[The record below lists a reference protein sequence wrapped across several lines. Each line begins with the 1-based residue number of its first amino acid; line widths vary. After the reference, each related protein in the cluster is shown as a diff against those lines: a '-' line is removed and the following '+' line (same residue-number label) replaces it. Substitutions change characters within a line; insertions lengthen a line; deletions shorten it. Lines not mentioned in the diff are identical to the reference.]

1 MAERTSVIA
10 ITIAV
15 ISLVV
20 AGASFASTT
29 AIPSDIASLRKS
41 VEQSSSKLSSLEGRV
56 QQVGGDLDLLAK
68 ATGVP
73 LGKAEDIQK
82 LIAEKELIAAAQK
95 EGVVRMLGSKDP
107 AGVAPWAEAFRN
119 KYGIRLEHQEFQPDD
134 ITPKLLAEYGAG
146 RHDWDIVEGNAEVIF
161 VPLKQQGLLVEIKDP
176 ILQAN
181 LGAFPPKLVDS
192 HYLNFILSP
201 NGIVYN
207 KKAVANELDKVTYE
221 DLATNPI
228 WKGRIGLRDAI
239 ASGSA
244 ARNLGGIYLMFGE
257 DRQKTVNWLKDVLK
271 QDPIINPDDGFLEV
285 ALESEQVDVVITGIS
300 LNVIARNIINKGDV
314 YPLDWARNQAIFVS
328 GEAIGILRDSPHPN
342 AAKLFFQWIS
352 SKEGM
357 EVVGTGNTVSRPDVS
372 SRQTSMVMAQPDLVI
387 PLPPERLN
395 ELRNLAQQIWREA
408 VG

>member
-119 KYGIRLEHQEFQPDD
+119 KYGIRVEHLEFQPDD

-146 RHDWDIVEGNAEVIF
+146 R
-161 VPLKQQGLLVEIKDP
+161 
-176 ILQAN
+176 
-181 LGAFPPKLVDS
+181 
-192 HYLNFILSP
+192 
-201 NGIVYN
+201 
-207 KKAVANELDKVTYE
+207 
-221 DLATNPI
+221 
-228 WKGRIGLRDAI
+228 
-239 ASGSA
+239 
-244 ARNLGGIYLMFGE
+244 
-257 DRQKTVNWLKDVLK
+257 
-271 QDPIINPDDGFLEV
+271 
-285 ALESEQVDVVITGIS
+285 
-300 LNVIARNIINKGDV
+300 
-314 YPLDWARNQAIFVS
+314 
-328 GEAIGILRDSPHPN
+328 
-342 AAKLFFQWIS
+342 
-352 SKEGM
+352 
-357 EVVGTGNTVSRPDVS
+357 
-372 SRQTSMVMAQPDLVI
+372 
-387 PLPPERLN
+387 
-395 ELRNLAQQIWREA
+395 
-408 VG
+408 